1 MRTTTLKTCLAS
13 LLLCSTL
20 QAETK
25 IIDHYRYQG
34 TDTSTAVIEA
44 VRQLAHEVARQ
55 LLPAGATP
63 REQRARTIALQKAK
77 DLAPRIVKYQV
88 LDGPVVVPGGR
99 VFVTIRA
106 EVDTTA
112 IRQLYQQ
119 ALNAENSKPNF
130 RILLLVSE
138 EKRFINGTRERSDDS
153 KIAATIADELRKAGW
168 TVINATE
175 LEVIRKRQVDY
186 SRLDGETAR
195 RVQTLAAERGADIVV
210 HGHAKAE
217 GPLVKTVAHTGGRVY
232 HIWKADCTL
241 HAVWADTAE
250 QWFSVPAATEKRGE
264 EVGGTAGAE
273 EALIACGRVA
283 AREFMNRIATI
294 PMPDVVYLEVRRA
307 SFRQRWVLRRW
318 LRQISGVESV
328 ADLGGRAKASLRFQ
342 IRTKMRPADLADELI
357 NQADADR
364 DADFGL
370 DIDQVYARSVIAK
383 VIPR

>member
-1 MRTTTLKTCLAS
+1 MRSAALELCIAS
-13 LLLCSTL
+13 LLLAGSL
-20 QAETK
+20 QAQTEVVER
-25 IIDHYRYQG
+25 YRYQG
-34 TDTSTAVIEA
+34 TSIATVETEA
-44 VRQLAHEVARQ
+44 IQHVAQEVAERT
-55 LLPAGATP
+55 LPAGATP
-63 REQRARTIALQKAK
+63 REQRARTIALQRVKEQAAR
-77 DLAPRIVKYQV
+77 LVKYRV
-88 LDGPVVVPGGR
+88 LEGPIERLGGR

-106 EVDTTA
+106 EVDTGA
-112 IRQLYQQ
+112 IRRLYDA
-119 ALNAENSKPNF
+119 ALSGTNSKPNF

-138 EKRFINGTRERSDDS
+138 QKRFINGVRERSDDS

-175 LEVIRKRQVDY
+175 LEVIRKRQVDF
-186 SRLDGETAR
+186 SRLDGETAKL
-195 RVQTLAAERGADIVV
+195 VQTLAAERGADIVV

-250 QWFSVPAATEKRGE
+250 EWFSVPAATEKRGE

-283 AREFMNRIATI
+283 ARGFMNRIATI
-294 PMPDVVYLEVRRA
+294 PMPDVVYVEVRRA
-307 SFRQRWVLRRW
+307 SFRQRRVLRRW

-328 ADLGGRAKASLRFQ
+328 ADLGGRSRAGLRFE
-342 IRTKMRPADLADELI
+342 IRTKLRPADLADALLDA
-357 NQADADR
+357 ADADR

-370 DIDQVYARSVIAK
+370 DVEQLYARSIIAK

>member
-1 MRTTTLKTCLAS
+1 MRIVALKLCVASVLLAGS
-13 LLLCSTL
+13 LEAQT
-20 QAETK
+20 EVVER
-25 IIDHYRYQG
+25 YRYQG
-34 TDTSTAVIEA
+34 TSLATVVTEA
-44 VRQLAHEVARQ
+44 VRHVAQQIAERT
-55 LLPAGATP
+55 LPAGATP
-63 REQRARTIALQKAK
+63 REQRARTIALQQVK
-77 DLAPRIVKYQV
+77 DQAARLVKYQV
-88 LDGPVVVPGGR
+88 LQGPKEVLGGR

-106 EVDTTA
+106 EVDTGA
-112 IRQLYQQ
+112 IRRLYDA
-119 ALNAENSKPNF
+119 ALSGANSKPNF

-138 EKRFINGTRERSDDS
+138 QKRFINGVRERSDDS

-175 LEVIRKRQVDY
+175 LEVIRKRQVDF
-186 SRLDGETAR
+186 SRLDGETAKL
-195 RVQTLAAERGADIVV
+195 VQTLAAERGADIVV

-250 QWFSVPAATEKRGE
+250 EWFSVPAATEKRGE

-283 AREFMNRIATI
+283 ARGFMSRIATI

-307 SFRQRWVLRRW
+307 RFRQRRVLRRW

-328 ADLGGRAKASLRFQ
+328 ADLGGRSKAGLKFEVH
-342 IRTKMRPADLADELI
+342 TTMRPADLADALLDA
-357 NQADADR
+357 ADADK

-370 DIDQVYARSVIAK
+370 DIDQAYARSVIAK